1 MFIDRKLSIQENSM
15 KNINILLQDA
25 KDVLDDLNIPYGR
38 IVSVTVNSR
47 ATGRWGRCTSI
58 GNMCYKIE
66 ISNALLDDSVTWESA
81 LNTMIHEL
89 LHAYPGRMCHTGEW
103 KKCAERVNKEYYPLY
118 NIKRTNSAAELGVNL
133 ENQVASYRYTVSC
146 TNCGAKS
153 YFKKRTKVVQYL
165 SEHDYNYAYCCAKCG
180 SHNLAVTV
188 LNQ

>member
-1 MFIDRKLSIQENSM
+1 M

-89 LHAYPGRMCHTGEW
+89 LHAYPNRMCHTGEW
-103 KKCAERVNKEYYPLY
+103 KRCAELVNKEYYPLY
-118 NIKRTNSAAELGVNL
+118 NIKRTSSAAELGVNL
-133 ENQVASYRYTVSC
+133 ENQLANYRYAVSC
-146 TNCGAKS
+146 DRCGAKS

-165 SEHDYNYAYCCAKCG
+165 STHDNNTSYRCAKCG
-180 SHNLAVTV
+180 AHNLTVTV